1 MKHFAEADLA
11 WIVLDDVG
19 LAAAEGLAATKVVL
33 ASRRKTGFLI
43 LAGLDELPDGCT
55 PAFSINSILTLTN
68 LNTLWIDGYSSL
80 FSDSN

>member
-1 MKHFAEADLA
+1 VEDDLA
-11 WIVLDDVG
+11 WVVLDDVG

-33 ASRRKTGFLI
+33 ASRRNTGFLV

-55 PAFSINSILTLTN
+55 PAFSITWILALTN
-68 LNTLWIDGYSSL
+68 LITLWIDGYSSV